1 MVGKQIL
8 KKNEILNRVEI
19 NGESNCFITL
29 KTKKANFANNAQ
41 VRLTNP
47 AKNQLWR
54 MSKVMLDKIKL
65 AIRER
70 FKQWKNTQ
78 KVRDWFKANNK

>member
-47 AKNQLWR
+47 AKNQLGR

>member
-1 MVGKQIL
+1 
-8 KKNEILNRVEI
+8 
-19 NGESNCFITL
+19 
-29 KTKKANFANNAQ
+29 
-41 VRLTNP
+41 
-47 AKNQLWR
+47 

>member
-1 MVGKQIL
+1 MVSKQIL